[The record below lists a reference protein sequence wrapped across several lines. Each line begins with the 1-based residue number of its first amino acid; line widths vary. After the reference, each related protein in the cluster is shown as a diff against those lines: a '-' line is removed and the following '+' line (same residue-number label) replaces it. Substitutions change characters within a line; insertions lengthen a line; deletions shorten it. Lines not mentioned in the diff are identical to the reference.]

1 MSANGK
7 QPASLLCRLKMFHEG
22 TIMIRSVLVTS
33 ALFVSL
39 SAAVA
44 QNDPIAERRSIMREN
59 GASVR
64 LGTQMVRGEAPFDL
78 SKAKEIFSGISTRM
92 TRFPDLFPENT
103 KTGGDTKAGPRI
115 WDDSQGF
122 RAAAAKIVQDASQ
135 AAAATTDQAS
145 FQANFQRVT
154 ANCGACHQAYRINP
168 PQ

>member
-1 MSANGK
+1 
-7 QPASLLCRLKMFHEG
+7 
-22 TIMIRSVLVTS
+22 MIRSILVAS
-33 ALFVSL
+33 AILVGL

-44 QNDPIAERRSIMREN
+44 QNDPIAERKSIMRGN
-59 GASVR
+59 GAAVR

-78 SKAKEIFSGISTRM
+78 AKAKEVYSGISAGM
-92 TRFPDLFPENT
+92 TRFPNLFPENT

-115 WDDSQGF
+115 WEDPQGF

-145 FQANFQRVT
+145 FQANLQRVT